1 MIDQLKD
8 LKDIYDSAKRQLEL
22 NRQPLEDLIKL
33 NTFMKAIVDDP
44 TLLLEKVD
52 KDYRKFFFEEMS
64 VGALKRLVRER
75 SNDEKVSFTFSSLF
89 ISSLSQNM
97 NTYLL

>member
-33 NTFMKAIVDDP
+33 NTFLKAIVDKP
-44 TLLLEKVD
+44 ALLLEKVD

-75 SNDEKVSFTFSSLF
+75 SNDEKVSLTIRLHF
-89 ISSLSQNM
+89 IFMLLS
-97 NTYLL
+97 

>member
-33 NTFMKAIVDDP
+33 NTFLKTIVDEP
-44 TLLLEKVD
+44 ALLLEKVD

-75 SNDEKVSFTFSSLF
+75 SNDEKVSLTIRLHF
-89 ISSLSQNM
+89 IFML
-97 NTYLL
+97 

>member
-33 NTFMKAIVDDP
+33 NTFLKAIVDEP
-44 TLLLEKVD
+44 ALLLEKVD

-75 SNDEKVSFTFSSLF
+75 SNDEKVSLTIRLHF
-89 ISSLSQNM
+89 IFMLWS
-97 NTYLL
+97 